1 MPHIIYAEI
10 ESLIKKIDQFAN
22 NSGNSSTKNRW
33 AIPCGYSMPTIWAID
48 NIENKNILHRRED
61 CMKKVFESLKEQAK
75 NIIDFEKKKMQP
87 LTKEELA
94 SHQDPKLYY
103 ICGKNISKKIF

>member
-1 MPHIIYAEI
+1 
-10 ESLIKKIDQFAN
+10 
-22 NSGNSSTKNRW
+22 
-33 AIPCGYSMPTIWAID
+33 MPTIWAID

>member
-1 MPHIIYAEI
+1 MQIIQEI
-10 ESLIKKIDQFAN
+10 PQQKIGELFPADIQCQLYGLLI
-22 NSGNSSTKNRW
+22 T
-33 AIPCGYSMPTIWAID
+33 Y
-48 NIENKNILHRRED
+48 KNILHRRED